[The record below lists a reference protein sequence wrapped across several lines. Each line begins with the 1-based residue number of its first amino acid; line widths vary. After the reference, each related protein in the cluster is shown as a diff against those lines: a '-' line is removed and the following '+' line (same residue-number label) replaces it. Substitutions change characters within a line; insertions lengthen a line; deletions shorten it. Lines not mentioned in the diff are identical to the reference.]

1 MKTSI
6 QFGYSYFY
14 KSIMQ
19 VASFLEATN
28 SQPLLWSKA
37 YWLLNTSPLSSPQPM
52 PSVHAAQNPGQ
63 KHENTKGIVSENLW
77 EAWAITLYSK
87 QVITQH
93 RREMKSSRSHCWKGS
108 NTDVTSNICAS
119 QWKGKLVL
127 LVYAH

>member
-93 RREMKSSRSHCWKGS
+93 SVKWKALGLTVGKVLTLMLQAIFAHHNERE
-108 NTDVTSNICAS
+108 N
-119 QWKGKLVL
+119 
-127 LVYAH
+127 